1 MAEKAV
7 HNPLY
12 SDIAYDDAF
21 RTMETECDDIVIPFI
36 NYFFDEEYGKDAVI
50 RRLRNEQYIEHKD
63 HSYEK
68 RITDSHMEITQ
79 DGISK
84 RYHLECES
92 SKYDGS
98 ILVRLFGYDA
108 QIAKLD
114 AEGDSSSLKVKIPYT
129 GLLLLRES
137 PKAPERAKIIIETPV
152 GSTFYYV
159 NIIRESDYSI
169 NYIFEKRLYL
179 LIPFYI
185 FNYEKEFSGINDDE
199 RRIQNMVDMYREIV
213 DRLYTEVEKKQLSER
228 SRNVIIKLTHKVI
241 YKLLMKHERIQEK
254 VGDFMGGKVLDL
266 PEIVGYREGKA
277 EGRAEGKAEGRAE
290 GEEERRKLQSENE
303 LLRLL
308 LEKNGIKV

>member
-36 NYFFDEEYGKDAVI
+36 NYFFEEEYGKDAVI

-68 RITDSHMEITQ
+68 RITDSHLEITQ
-79 DGISK
+79 DEISK

-114 AEGDSSSLKVKIPYT
+114 AEGDSTSLKVKIPYT

-137 PKAPERAKIIIETPV
+137 PKAPERVKIIIETPV
-152 GSTFYYV
+152 GSTFYHV

-169 NYIFEKRLYL
+169 NYIFEKGLYL

-266 PEIVGYREGKA
+266 PEIVGYRERKA
-277 EGRAEGKAEGRAE
+277 EGRAEGRAE

-303 LLRLL
+303 LLRSL